1 MRCNGGARWRKRMP
15 NGLNQYL
22 LPGLSVRAWQRLLKV
37 SRTIAD
43 LAGEE
48 ALTRSHLLEALSYRG
63 MDRMLIHLHKSTE

>member
-1 MRCNGGARWRKRMP
+1 MQRWCALAKEDAEW
-15 NGLNQYL
+15 LESIL
-22 LPGLSVRAWQRLLKV
+22 IALGLSVRAWQRLLKV

-63 MDRMLIHLHKSTE
+63 MDRMLIHLHKSLE